1 MDVFKVLF
9 QIFFVVGSQED
20 IPLFYLMH
28 FCSSSANLLVVQ
40 PFLIP

>member
-20 IPLFYLMH
+20 ISLLYLMH
-28 FCSSSANLLVVQ
+28 FCSFFVRLLVVQ
-40 PFLIP
+40 LFLIP